1 MSETLPDV
9 WRYDSITNRWSQVAS
24 LNTPRFSH
32 GAAVVDGYIYVV
44 GGKMGWARRF
54 NDVERYDPAKNTW
67 TIVTRIKGSYLEKPV
82 LSSHEGNGE
91 GG

>member
-1 MSETLPDV
+1 
-9 WRYDSITNRWSQVAS
+9 
-24 LNTPRFSH
+24 
-32 GAAVVDGYIYVV
+32 
-44 GGKMGWARRF
+44 MGWARRF

-91 GG
+91 GGQSFITTC